1 MHEHARG
8 RSRGEWLSSVFYLRN
23 RDSIGA
29 QPLES
34 VGYIAMVL
42 KFHVIQ
48 NWIVN
53 FHQKL
58 LAMVS
63 LQNNNMTALLRIGL
77 RELCSKFCS
86 LCYSEFP

>member
-1 MHEHARG
+1 MNMPGVDLGVSGYPQYFISETG
-8 RSRGEWLSSVFYLRN
+8 IL
-23 RDSIGA
+23 GA

-34 VGYIAMVL
+34 VGYLAIVL

-58 LAMVS
+58 LAMVN
-63 LQNNNMTALLRIGL
+63 LQNNNMTALLRSIDQCDCF
-77 RELCSKFCS
+77 R
-86 LCYSEFP
+86 Y